1 MTSASRNKIWF
12 SAGIEILSE
21 AAEAA
26 EFALLESGAL
36 GTEISMF
43 VKDKDAPLLTVVG
56 YFNEPV
62 ELRPKLRSKLD
73 EALQIYGF
81 SPGAVKAIRWQEVEQ
96 RDWLEEWKKSW
107 QPVESGRFVVAPAW
121 SEIADPAGKIIIRI
135 EPGMAFGTG
144 THETTRLCLAAIDKY
159 FTGGSFLDV
168 GTGTAVLAIAAA
180 RMFPES
186 AVEACDTDA
195 EAVEIARENAG
206 LNDAARIKF
215 YAGSITGDTAAC
227 DFVCANLTADV
238 IIPLLPLLVEKSR
251 EILVLSGILA
261 EQEESITGELKNLH
275 QNDLEIQTLGEWIS
289 IVVKR
294 GSAAS

>member
-12 SAGIEILSE
+12 SAGIETLSE
-21 AAEAA
+21 ATEAV

-36 GTEISMF
+36 GTEISMS
-43 VKDKDAPLLTVVG
+43 VKDKDAPLRTVVG
-56 YFNEPV
+56 YFNEQT
-62 ELRPKLRSKLD
+62 ELRPKLRLKLD

-81 SPGAVKAIRWQEVEQ
+81 TPDAVTAIRWQEVEQ
-96 RDWLEEWKKSW
+96 RDWLEEWKKGW
-107 QPVESGRFVVAPAW
+107 QPVESGKFIVAPTW
-121 SEIADPAGKIIIRI
+121 SEIADAPDKIIIRI

-144 THETTRLCLAAIDKY
+144 THETTRLCLAAIGKY
-159 FTGGSFLDV
+159 FAGGSFLDV

-186 AVEACDTDA
+186 NIEACDTDA
-195 EAVEIARENAG
+195 EAVQIARENAG
-206 LNDAARIKF
+206 LNNTAGRIKF
-215 YAGSITGDTAAC
+215 YDGSITGGTAEF

-261 EQEESITGELKNLH
+261 EQKESVVNKLNELGQH
-275 QNDLEIQTLGEWIS
+275 QFAVDQLEEWIS
-289 IVVKR
+289 IVVDRK
-294 GSAAS
+294 